1 MDNQFR
7 NDDEHDGIGN
17 EFGGDHQSA
26 PGNLDSLAQRVVDAF
41 ITLVRRGT
49 ALAGGTLVVVTLV
62 CLGGFLLGI
71 AALSDGI
78 RTVWIVFGGAA
89 AIVGIGAVV
98 LAIVRLLAI
107 RASVAALV
115 REVRALISGDPKSE
129 RVVIDTLESSDGVQ
143 DRSAVVMSQQFFSMK
158 NNLGGRAVQFAALS
172 AALRAVTTFPL
183 LMFLA
188 TAVTVGFAFL
198 SLFFLLALAL

>member
-1 MDNQFR
+1 MSNEYRGADDQ
-7 NDDEHDGIGN
+7 NDDQDDNRYIDRSDSGN
-17 EFGGDHQSA
+17 F
-26 PGNLDSLAQRVVDAF
+26 DSLAQRVVAAF
-41 ITLVRRGT
+41 MTLVRRGT
-49 ALAGGTLVVVTLV
+49 ALAGGTLLIVTLV

-89 AIVGIGAVV
+89 AIIGIGAVV

-107 RASVAALV
+107 RASAAGLV
-115 REVRALISGDPKSE
+115 REIRSLVAGDPQSE
-129 RVVIDTLESSDGVQ
+129 RVVIDTLESSDDVQ

-158 NNLGGRAVQFAALS
+158 NNLGGRAVQFVALS

-183 LMFLA
+183 LMFVA
-188 TAVTVGFAFL
+188 TVITVGFAFL
-198 SLFFLLALAL
+198 SLFFLLALAF